1 MSTLF
6 VILAPAAFIVTGV
19 AGAFGMR
26 LYMERNRVIAERED
40 PRDTKIRDLQATIKL
55 TRKDLTLKRT
65 NGEETAEHLKLA
77 HTRIDELLDR
87 ISKLKDKYASCVAL
101 LEKEIGAKD
110 VLQDKLSVAK
120 TQLETLKECNQELE
134 LQLRASDEPDMLNPS
149 NHKPDSDSNSHEVG
163 DEPLA
168 DMFSTPSEEDD
179 SPSLIQSLTGE
190 LDRWRHH
197 CHVLGNELKNQRE
210 RITPEPANQP
220 FDTADSIDELTDIR
234 GIGTVL
240 ARKLHELGIF
250 RFQELINLG
259 TDDLER
265 AEALIPDLERRMK
278 RDDWIDQARSLY
290 QNKYNAAIC
299 A

>member
-6 VILAPAAFIVTGV
+6 VILAPAALIVTAV

-26 LYMERNRVIAERED
+26 LYMERNRMIAERED

-65 NGEETAEHLKLA
+65 NGDETTDHLKFA
-77 HTRIDELLDR
+77 HARIDELLGR
-87 ISKLKDKYASCVAL
+87 ISKLKDKHASCVAL

-120 TQLETLKECNQELE
+120 TQLETMKECNQELE
-134 LQLRASDEPDMLNPS
+134 LQLQASDEPDMLNPS
-149 NHKPDSDSNSHEVG
+149 NHEPDSNSHEVD

-168 DMFSTPSEEDD
+168 DMFSAPLEEDD

-210 RITPEPANQP
+210 RITPEPANQS
-220 FDTADSIDELTDIR
+220 FDTADNIDELTDIR

-265 AEALIPDLERRMK
+265 AEALIPDLGRRMK
-278 RDDWIDQARSLY
+278 RDDWIEQARSLY